1 MNIICNMVLIYI
13 LSYMYT
19 VSEGLKLVPR
29 LEPINLSETLKFP
42 LECVKTLLPS
52 TTSSFTTDQ
61 HPAISLHI
69 CDDITTSSRTDL
81 NSSTSN
87 RTSRHSSPRMLTDK
101 QWLQENILSLL
112 SNAAKYSVDS
122 EEVIVRVYLAT
133 YEDIQYDIKIAKT
146 SRKKKCF
153 STSNNTSA
161 VSSPSHRQRRKSLPA
176 TWLPPPPSQDDLD
189 DARNPFSTDLKQK
202 KYLTI
207 EVIDGGIGVTDEQ
220 ISTLFSPIKQTK
232 RYTGGTGLGLF
243 SLAKRVEALKGFYGV
258 RHRSEGRSGCEFWF
272 AIPYTLVESD
282 DPGDGD
288 GVNEGSLM
296 ADISGSTSSE
306 VGEVRSRELSHV
318 TVDTL
323 HSPEHTPTRNTSPT
337 CQPTTITAASAETLN
352 ILLADDSLIILK
364 TVGKLLR
371 SQGHTVTEAI
381 NGAVALERMNE
392 TLYDIVIMDI
402 QVRRIHLFIT
412 RWYTL
417 LYIINFTVY
426 INIRIYMYTQMPVM
440 NGIES
445 TRKLRQIELQRK
457 GHNSDLPP
465 IPTQL
470 IVGCSANSDSDTCKC
485 IQTASFIIHLIF
497 NTYILPY
504 DIS

>member
-1 MNIICNMVLIYI
+1 MNIISYLFYLILYI
-13 LSYMYT
+13 

-52 TTSSFTTDQ
+52 TSSFTTDQ

-69 CDDITTSSRTDL
+69 CDDIITSSSDTDL
-81 NSSTSN
+81 HSSTSN

-101 QWLQENILSLL
+101 QWLQENLLSLL

-122 EEVIVRVYLAT
+122 EEEVIVRVYLAT
-133 YEDIQYDIKIAKT
+133 YEEIQYDIKATKT
-146 SRKKKCF
+146 SRKKKCY
-153 STSNNTSA
+153 STNNNTSA
-161 VSSPSHRQRRKSLPA
+161 VPSLSHCQRRKSLPA

-189 DARNPFSTDLKQK
+189 DTRNPFSTDLNQI

-243 SLAKRVEALKGFYGV
+243 SLAKRVEALEGFYGV
-258 RHRSEGRSGCEFWF
+258 RHRADDRSGCEFWF

-282 DPGDGD
+282 DPVGGN
-288 GVNEGSLM
+288 GINEGLVM
-296 ADISGSTSSE
+296 ADISGSTSCE

-318 TVDTL
+318 TVNTL
-323 HSPEHTPTRNTSPT
+323 HSPDHTPTRNSSPT
-337 CQPTTITAASAETLN
+337 RQPTTITAASAETLN
-352 ILLADDSLIILK
+352 ILLVDDSLIILK

-371 SQGHTVTEAI
+371 SQDHTVTEAI
-381 NGAVALERMNE
+381 NGAVALERMAE

-402 QVRRIHLFIT
+402 QVRRIHLFII
-412 RWYTL
+412 RWYVL

-426 INIRIYMYTQMPVM
+426 INIRIYMY
-440 NGIES
+440 I
-445 TRKLRQIELQRK
+445 
-457 GHNSDLPP
+457 
-465 IPTQL
+465 
-470 IVGCSANSDSDTCKC
+470 
-485 IQTASFIIHLIF
+485 
-497 NTYILPY
+497 
-504 DIS
+504 